1 MSEFLTIEPADA
13 LRGPFAVWALARDP
27 KVQTV
32 GTHGFVVPLDWY
44 PDIPVSLLEGAYVDG
59 YLYNRPEPVKAEPVK
74 AEAQVPLVELR
85 LPAGPLT
92 AEKPKP
98 EPRKRAARK
107 RAPRKPKGETAS

>member
-1 MSEFLTIEPADA
+1 MSEFLTIEPADP

-59 YLYNRPEPVKAEPVK
+59 YLYNRPEPVKAE
-74 AEAQVPLVELR
+74 AQVPLVAAEPVELR
-85 LPAGPLT
+85 LPAEPLT

-98 EPRKRAARK
+98 APRKRAARK
-107 RAPRKPKGETAS
+107 RAPRKPKDQAAP